1 MKPPEPTRLVVF
13 DIITSSSSKT
23 GSLKAKVH
31 AEELRG
37 NRLSEDKR
45 GRRRSG
51 RSGLKKGGVV
61 LELKSEKIHILTKGR
76 SEFHILSPVSPLAS
90 ILSFLTMEIHAEQN
104 ILR

>member
-13 DIITSSSSKT
+13 DIITSSLSKT

-61 LELKSEKIHILTKGR
+61 LELKSEKI
-76 SEFHILSPVSPLAS
+76 AS
-90 ILSFLTMEIHAEQN
+90 ACTG
-104 ILR
+104 